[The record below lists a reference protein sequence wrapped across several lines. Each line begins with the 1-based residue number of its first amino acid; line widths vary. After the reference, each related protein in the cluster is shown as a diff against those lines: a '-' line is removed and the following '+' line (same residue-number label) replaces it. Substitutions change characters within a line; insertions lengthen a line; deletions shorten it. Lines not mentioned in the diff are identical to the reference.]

1 MRFFYSL
8 KKELLLLLRDPAG
21 LGILFVLPGV
31 MVFLITFIQDLAF
44 NRFNE
49 TQMTVLLAD
58 EDRDSLGERIVR
70 GFDASG
76 VFRIIKEKEGK
87 PLTASSATDLVAR
100 GEYEI
105 GIIIPAGST
114 QSIRDHASQILATAF
129 DPDAVKKEE
138 DTAGPKITL
147 LYDPALLP
155 SFKASVHAH
164 LDKNITQ
171 IQSSI
176 LVESFS
182 DEMRKLVP
190 DMQPLDLGA
199 SPGLEIKEQFAR
211 KPDNKLEPN
220 AVQHNVPAWT
230 IFAMFFI
237 VIPLATNMVREKD
250 NGIEM
255 RLRTIPGS
263 YFYSISGKMAAYQLV
278 CLVQFTFM
286 ISVGRFV
293 MPLMGMPA
301 LEIGTNAAELFITAG
316 LTALA
321 ATAFGILTGTLSGTH
336 DQAASFGSI
345 SVIIMAAIGGIW
357 VPSFAMPEIIKRIG
371 SISPLNWSLNAFY
384 DVFLRNASAAELWPY
399 WVKLFL
405 FTFVLAGIS
414 LLIKKFRRAG

>member
-1 MRFFYSL
+1 MRFYYSL
-8 KKELLLLLRDPAG
+8 KKELLLLIRDPAG

-31 MVFLITFIQDLAF
+31 MVFLITFIQDMAF

-49 TQMTVLLAD
+49 TKMKVVLAD
-58 EDRDSLGERIVR
+58 EDRDSLGARIAR

-76 VFRIIKEKEGK
+76 SFQIIQEEDGN
-87 PLTASSATDLVAR
+87 PLTISKATEWVAK
-100 GEYEI
+100 GTYEI
-105 GIIIPAGST
+105 GILIPDGATQAIRKNASDVLASAFGSDSSAGS
-114 QSIRDHASQILATAF
+114 
-129 DPDAVKKEE
+129 
-138 DTAGPKITL
+138 DTAAPEITL

-164 LDKNITQ
+164 LDKHITQ

-176 LVESFS
+176 LTESFS
-182 DEMRKLVP
+182 QEMQKLVP
-190 DMQPLDLGA
+190 GMKPLNLGN
-199 SPGLEIKEQFAR
+199 SVGLEIREQFAR
-211 KPDNKLEPN
+211 TPDNTLEPN
-220 AVQHNVPAWT
+220 AVQHNIPAWT

-250 NGIEM
+250 NGIEL

-301 LEIGTNAAELFITAG
+301 LEIGTNVAELFITAG

-321 ATAFGILTGTLSGTH
+321 ATAFGILTGTLAGTH

-371 SISPLNWSLNAFY
+371 NISPLNWSLQAFY
-384 DVFLRNASAAELWPY
+384 DIFLRNARASELWPY
-399 WVKLFL
+399 WVKLFA
-405 FTFVLAGIS
+405 FTFILAGIS

>member
-1 MRFFYSL
+1 M
-8 KKELLLLLRDPAG
+8 LLRDPAG

-49 TQMTVLLAD
+49 TKMKVVLAD
-58 EDRDSLGERIVR
+58 EDRDSLGTRIVR

-76 VFRIIKEKEGK
+76 AFQVITAHDGS
-87 PLTASSATDLVAR
+87 PLSASAAVDLVAR

-105 GIIIPAGST
+105 GIIIPVGAT
-114 QSIRDHASQILATAF
+114 QSIRDHASRILVSAF
-129 DPDAVKKEE
+129 NPDAVKEA
-138 DTAGPKITL
+138 DTVAPKITL

-182 DEMRKLVP
+182 NEMRKLVP

-199 SPGLEIKEQFAR
+199 SPGLEIQEQFAR

-263 YFYSISGKMAAYQLV
+263 YFYSISGKMAAYQFV
-278 CLVQFTFM
+278 CLVQFAFM

-301 LEIGTNAAELFITAG
+301 LEIGTNAVELFITAG

-384 DVFLRNASAAELWPY
+384 DVFLRNASAADLWPY
-399 WVKLFL
+399 WLKLFV

>member
-1 MRFFYSL
+1 MRFYYSL
-8 KKELLLLLRDPAG
+8 KKELLLLIRDPAG

-31 MVFLITFIQDLAF
+31 MVFLITFIQDMAF

-49 TQMTVLLAD
+49 TKMKVVLAD
-58 EDRDSLGERIVR
+58 EDRDSLGARIAR

-76 VFRIIKEKEGK
+76 SFQIIREDDGK
-87 PLTASSATDLVAR
+87 PLTISKASEWVAK
-100 GEYEI
+100 GTYEI
-105 GIIIPAGST
+105 GILIPDGVTQAIRKNASDVLASAFGSD
-114 QSIRDHASQILATAF
+114 SSAYA
-129 DPDAVKKEE
+129 
-138 DTAGPKITL
+138 DTAAPEITL

-164 LDKNITQ
+164 LDKHITQ

-176 LVESFS
+176 LTESFS
-182 DEMRKLVP
+182 QEMQKVVP
-190 DMQPLDLGA
+190 GMKPLNLGN
-199 SPGLEIKEQFAR
+199 SVGLEIREQFAR
-211 KPDNKLEPN
+211 TPDNKLEPN
-220 AVQHNVPAWT
+220 AVQHNIPAWT

-250 NGIEM
+250 NGIEL

-293 MPLMGMPA
+293 MPLMNMPA
-301 LEIGTNAAELFITAG
+301 LEIGTNVAELFITAG

-321 ATAFGILTGTLSGTH
+321 ATAFGILTGTLAGTH

-357 VPSFAMPEIIKRIG
+357 VPSFAMPEIIKRVG
-371 SISPLNWSLNAFY
+371 SISPLNWSLQAFY
-384 DVFLRNASAAELWPY
+384 DIFLRNARASELWLY
-399 WVKLFL
+399 WVKLFA
-405 FTFVLAGIS
+405 FTFILAGIS

>member
-1 MRFFYSL
+1 
-8 KKELLLLLRDPAG
+8 
-21 LGILFVLPGV
+21 LG
-31 MVFLITFIQDLAF
+31 A
-44 NRFNE
+44 
-49 TQMTVLLAD
+49 
-58 EDRDSLGERIVR
+58 RIAR

-76 VFRIIKEKEGK
+76 SFHIIREEDGK
-87 PLTASSATDLVAR
+87 PLTIAKATEWVAK
-100 GEYEI
+100 GNYEI
-105 GIIIPAGST
+105 GILIPPGST
-114 QSIRDHASQILATAF
+114 RAIRNHASEVLASAF
-129 DPDAVKKEE
+129 GSDNASKS
-138 DTAGPKITL
+138 DTNSPEITL

-164 LDKNITQ
+164 LDKHITQ

-176 LVESFS
+176 LTESFS
-182 DEMRKLVP
+182 QEMQKLVP
-190 DMQPLDLGA
+190 GMQPLELGT
-199 SPGLEIKEQFAR
+199 SVGLKVREEFAR
-211 KPDNKLEPN
+211 APDNTLEPN
-220 AVQHNVPAWT
+220 AVQHNIPAWT

-250 NGIEM
+250 NGIEL

-278 CLVQFTFM
+278 CLMQFTFM

-301 LEIGTNAAELFITAG
+301 LEIGANVGELFITAG

-321 ATAFGILTGTLSGTH
+321 ATAFGILTGTLAGTH

-371 SISPLNWSLNAFY
+371 NISPLNWSLQAFY
-384 DVFLRNASAAELWPY
+384 DIFLRNARVSELWPY
-399 WVKLFL
+399 WVKLFV
-405 FTFVLAGIS
+405 FTFILAGIS
-414 LLIKKFRRAG
+414 LLIKKMRRAG

>member
-8 KKELLLLLRDPAG
+8 KKELLLLIRDPAG

-31 MVFLITFIQDLAF
+31 MVFLITFIQDMAF

-49 TQMTVLLAD
+49 TKMKVLLAD
-58 EDRDSLGERIVR
+58 EDRDSLGSRIAR

-76 VFRIIKEKEGK
+76 SFHIIREEDGK
-87 PLTASSATDLVAR
+87 PLTIAKATEWVAK
-100 GEYEI
+100 GNYEI
-105 GIIIPAGST
+105 GILIPAGST
-114 QSIRDHASQILATAF
+114 RAIRQNASDVLASAF
-129 DPDAVKKEE
+129 GADNPANTDSASPE
-138 DTAGPKITL
+138 ITL

-164 LDKNITQ
+164 LDKHITQ

-176 LVESFS
+176 LTESFS
-182 DEMRKLVP
+182 QEMQKLVP
-190 DMQPLDLGA
+190 GMQPLDLGTNV
-199 SPGLEIKEQFAR
+199 GLEIREQFAR
-211 KPDNKLEPN
+211 TPDNTLEPN
-220 AVQHNVPAWT
+220 AVQHNIPAWT

-250 NGIEM
+250 NGIEL

-301 LEIGTNAAELFITAG
+301 LEIGTNVVELFITAG

-321 ATAFGILTGTLSGTH
+321 ATAFGILTGTLAGTH

-371 SISPLNWSLNAFY
+371 NLSPLNWSLQAFY
-384 DVFLRNASAAELWPY
+384 DIFLRNARVSELWPY
-399 WVKLFL
+399 WVKLFV
-405 FTFVLAGIS
+405 FTFILAGIS